1 MLLGITSPDAGAI
14 RLVGEPIPAR
24 ARFARR
30 RVGVVP
36 QFDNLDPDFTVRE
49 NLLVFGR
56 YFGMSAA
63 RDRGAR
69 AVAARIRA
77 ARKQGRRARER
88 ACRAA

>member
-1 MLLGITSPDAGAI
+1 MLLGITSPDAGTI
-14 RLVGEPIPAR
+14 RLVDEPIPAR

-56 YFGMSAA
+56 YFGMSA
-63 RDRGAR
+63 RGD
-69 AVAARIRA
+69 
-77 ARKQGRRARER
+77 RRASCRRCSNSRGSKARPTR
-88 ACRAA
+88 A